1 MTLRLVGGPVVTA
14 VTAGL
19 GELVVRLSE
28 VVVVGAGAVLVE
40 GLFGDSCLVSVLD
53 VELLAPLLVGG
64 GGGGLELF
72 FGPPDFF
79 LLCLLDFGL
88 LSMVGC
94 RIIIILRQ
102 FWQMYS
108 RAVNYAHC
116 CIKIMQFFRQ
126 PVRPPNLADNYRHAD
141 TVPLRYG

>member
-14 VTAGL
+14 VTPGLGAVTPGL

-28 VVVVGAGAVLVE
+28 VVVIGAGAVLVE

-72 FGPPDFF
+72 FVPPDFF

-94 RIIIILRQ
+94 RIIIILG
-102 FWQMYS
+102 

-116 CIKIMQFFRQ
+116 CIRNSGNQLGHQTLQF
-126 PVRPPNLADNYRHAD
+126 RHISHH
-141 TVPLRYG
+141 

>member
-1 MTLRLVGGPVVTA
+1 MTLGLGGPAVTVVTPGLGGPTV
-14 VTAGL
+14 VTPGLGGPIVVTPGL
-19 GELVVRLSE
+19 GELVARLSE

-40 GLFGDSCLVSVLD
+40 GLCGDSCLVSVLA

-64 GGGGLELF
+64 GGLELF
-72 FGPPDFF
+72 FMLPDFF

-94 RIIIILRQ
+94 GMIILR
-102 FWQMYS
+102 QMYS

-116 CIKIMQFFRQ
+116 CIKIMQL
-126 PVRPPNLADNYRHAD
+126 VRPPTLQI
-141 TVPLRYG
+141 